1 MYLVLELCA
10 GGDLYQYLKLNG
22 ILSEDETQSLFRQ
35 LIEGLH
41 VLHENAI
48 MHRDLKL
55 SNILISDDGKELKI
69 ADFGLAILLDDS

>member
-1 MYLVLELCA
+1 M
-10 GGDLYQYLKLNG
+10 YQYLKLNG
-22 ILSEDETQSLFRQ
+22 ILSEDETQSLIRQ

-55 SNILISDDGKELKI
+55 SNILLTEDGKELKI
-69 ADFGLAILLDDS
+69 ADFGLATPLDEN